1 MKLTKEET
9 PENMWD
15 IVKAQEKKYGNL
27 STPEIDWG
35 PDVGSEIID

>member
-15 IVKAQEKKYGNL
+15 IVKAQEKKNMGIYL
-27 STPEIDWG
+27 LLR
-35 PDVGSEIID
+35 

>member
-15 IVKAQEKKYGNL
+15 IVKAQEKKIWEFIY
-27 STPEIDWG
+27 S
-35 PDVGSEIID
+35 

>member
-15 IVKAQEKKYGNL
+15 IVKAQEKNMGIYL
-27 STPEIDWG
+27 LLR
-35 PDVGSEIID
+35 